1 MKKTWQSTRDLLFG
15 AAVVLWLMAVSGCAL
30 NKPALTQDDLPTSF
44 AAQSDQQ
51 KRAGIRLQLAI
62 GYYEQRQMAVALDE
76 VKQALQADPNFADA
90 YSVRALIFMEMGE
103 KRLAEENFLHAIKLA
118 PNNPEISNNYGWF
131 LCQNGSPERS
141 IAYFEATLKSRTY
154 Q

>member
-1 MKKTWQSTRDLLFG
+1 M
-15 AAVVLWLMAVSGCAL
+15 
-30 NKPALTQDDLPTSF
+30 NKPSLTQDDLPTSF